1 MAHAVEGEKV
11 WLGSVSVCD
20 VCKTVLGSAF
30 VDGRISGRTCWAIM
44 CPPCHAEIGVGLGTG
59 RGQFYVRAGKDE
71 AGRDKWIKRG
81 G

>member
-30 VDGRISGRTCWAIM
+30 VDGRISGRTC
-44 CPPCHAEIGVGLGTG
+44 
-59 RGQFYVRAGKDE
+59 
-71 AGRDKWIKRG
+71 
-81 G
+81 